1 MADLFQVER
10 NEETRITTDY
20 DELLR
25 LVRESGMDYK
35 WAKMFVKKLAD
46 DEKAYLASAET
57 KKWALERGF
66 YPGRVELYGL
76 TEENYRNYI
85 PDYSYFMLH
94 PINHHFRK
102 WLDKL
107 TLKYVLNSNGCEKSM
122 PEYYLYVENNGNYT
136 YLMDLDDTVKK
147 DKDFILNLLRE
158 KGILAIKPNSG
169 TSGGR
174 GFMKVEWRDGNI
186 LVNNEHIGMAEFE
199 DIISNI
205 GNNIVTEY
213 CCQHEELARIWPD
226 SECTLRLIMA
236 KMPYENKWSEAK
248 WHNIISL
255 ARFGSSVSG
264 GASNMSAGGI
274 GVGFDYETGKCKEFG
289 LRFRRFSTDGNI
301 FCYEHPDSH
310 VKWKDLVLPNWEKV
324 KCMVEDV
331 CAHIS
336 SLDYLGLDII
346 ITQNGMKIC
355 EINSHP
361 AIDDDQIQCRPIFED
376 EDTKKFFEYHGLFDV
391 DNSKFYEMYM
401 ASQKKT
407 DILFIK

>member
-1 MADLFQVER
+1 MSELFSVER
-10 NEETRITTDY
+10 DESTKITTDY
-20 DELLR
+20 DKLLE

-35 WAKMFVKKLAD
+35 WSKMFVKKLVE
-46 DEKAYLASAET
+46 DEKAYFATEET

-107 TLKYVLNSNGCEKSM
+107 TLKYVLNSNGCEECM

-136 YLMDLDDTVKK
+136 YLMDLPDNIKK
-147 DKDFILNLLRE
+147 DKDFILNLLKE
-158 KGILAIKPNSG
+158 KKTLAIKPNSG

-174 GFMKVEWRDGNI
+174 GFMKVELKGEDI
-186 LVNNEHIGMAEFE
+186 FINNEAVSMTEFE
-199 DIISNI
+199 EIICHI

-213 CCQHEELARIWPD
+213 CYQHEDLARIWPA

-236 KMPYENKWSEAK
+236 KMPYENKWSDAR
-248 WHNIISL
+248 WHNVISI

-274 GVGFDYETGKCKEFG
+274 GVGFDYETGKCRDFG
-289 LRFRRFSTDGNI
+289 LRFRRFSEDGNI
-301 FCYEHPDSH
+301 FCYEHPDTH
-310 VKWKDLVLPNWEKV
+310 VQWKDLTLPNWQNV
-324 KCMVEDV
+324 KAIIERACQ
-331 CAHIS
+331 HIS
-336 SLDYLGLDII
+336 SLDYLGFDVI
-346 ITQNGMKIC
+346 ITQTGMKIC

-361 AIDDDQIQCRPIFED
+361 GIDDDQIMCRPIFED
-376 EDTKKFFEYHGLFDV
+376 EETREFFDYHGLFDV
-391 DNSKFYEMYM
+391 DNTKLYEMYRE
-401 ASQKKT
+401 SQIR
-407 DILFIK
+407 D